1 MAENEVLNNENS
13 TPEVSSQSGTNPSIE
28 ININN
33 NINGDGGRID
43 ASVIAVFV
51 EFIRQSGINN
61 QEIKDMLSN
70 LDSLATVDDI
80 KALNDKETKRIR
92 SSIYYARNTIVARLE
107 ELLSNTNFASN
118 KEEIDRLFEVLG
130 GMDKKIEDTFGEV
143 ADEVKTING
152 KQTKSLRTTIYN
164 ARDRILEKIESLNPS
179 ADLTALKED
188 LTSILGLVGG
198 FDSKVDDAV
207 GLITDETK
215 DISDRQTKGIR
226 SSIYNARDRIISKI
240 EALNPSADLTALRED
255 LSNFVSLVE
264 GAIKDSTKAETV
276 TAETL
281 RSLVETVA
289 SLEKRVGELASGL
302 DKLNHEK
309 DDDGKDDDTDDKDKD
324 DDGKDDDKDDD
335 KNKKRKPTP
344 KPKLKKL
351 NFVQKSLQQTKILSE
366 PKQPWYKRFAT
377 FAIKHPVL
385 SVVVGAGLG
394 LGLFGA
400 TCGIAAVAGGTGFL
414 TATNMLLPSIPGF
427 AGIGAVGGG
436 AISVA
441 SNTIPKGKW
450 GLVAKASR
458 QFNKVKKIDRKKQ
471 WVASYEKKQEA
482 AKIESREKHRN
493 SRGLVRKLKVHRK
506 LAKVHKLAE
515 RTAKKLRRLYGR
527 KLEKATTRVLKTK
540 SKLNVK
546 EIKSGK
552 TQAIAGY
559 LYKKRKAERQF
570 AEGKI
575 DEEELE
581 DRLTD
586 YEEDVAD
593 LDGGEPGLNEV
604 GNQYTFDSEALDA
617 IERADSEGKNSA
629 FQAVKQDI
637 LNRNARE
644 TRTISTK
651 VVLDPEYLESV
662 IAEMKANGETENLAK
677 YEEELAR
684 IKAQAEE
691 AKRVATEEGIDNFNP
706 LEDMSEE
713 EVAAWEEEN
722 GIQK

>member
-13 TPEVSSQSGTNPSIE
+13 TPEVSSQSGTNPPIE

-226 SSIYNARDRIISKI
+226 SSIYNARDRIIKKI
-240 EALNPSADLTALRED
+240 ESLNPSADVSALRED
-255 LSNFVSLVE
+255 LNGFVSLVE
-264 GAIKDSTKAETV
+264 GTIKDSTEAEKI

-281 RSLVETVA
+281 RSLVETIA

-335 KNKKRKPTP
+335 KSDEDKKDDD
-344 KPKLKKL
+344 
-351 NFVQKSLQQTKILSE
+351 KSDDSTD
-366 PKQPWYKRFAT
+366 
-377 FAIKHPVL
+377 
-385 SVVVGAGLG
+385 
-394 LGLFGA
+394 LFG
-400 TCGIAAVAGGTGFL
+400 GDDKDDKSDEDDDDSDDSDDDKKKKKKKKKKDDDVESDD
-414 TATNMLLPSIPGF
+414 LL
-427 AGIGAVGGG
+427 
-436 AISVA
+436 
-441 SNTIPKGKW
+441 
-450 GLVAKASR
+450 
-458 QFNKVKKIDRKKQ
+458 
-471 WVASYEKKQEA
+471 
-482 AKIESREKHRN
+482 
-493 SRGLVRKLKVHRK
+493 
-506 LAKVHKLAE
+506 
-515 RTAKKLRRLYGR
+515 
-527 KLEKATTRVLKTK
+527 
-540 SKLNVK
+540 
-546 EIKSGK
+546 
-552 TQAIAGY
+552 
-559 LYKKRKAERQF
+559 
-570 AEGKI
+570 
-575 DEEELE
+575 
-581 DRLTD
+581 
-586 YEEDVAD
+586 
-593 LDGGEPGLNEV
+593 
-604 GNQYTFDSEALDA
+604 
-617 IERADSEGKNSA
+617 
-629 FQAVKQDI
+629 
-637 LNRNARE
+637 
-644 TRTISTK
+644 
-651 VVLDPEYLESV
+651 
-662 IAEMKANGETENLAK
+662 
-677 YEEELAR
+677 
-684 IKAQAEE
+684 
-691 AKRVATEEGIDNFNP
+691 
-706 LEDMSEE
+706 
-713 EVAAWEEEN
+713 
-722 GIQK
+722 